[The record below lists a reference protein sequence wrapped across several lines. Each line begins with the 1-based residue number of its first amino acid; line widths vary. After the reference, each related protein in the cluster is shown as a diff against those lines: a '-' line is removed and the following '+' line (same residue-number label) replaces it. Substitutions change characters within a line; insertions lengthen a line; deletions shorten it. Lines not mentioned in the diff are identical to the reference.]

1 MSDLSTKLT
10 YLNETKKQ
18 IKEAL
23 GTNDDTFRNYTKEI
37 EFENKYLKQLQNNQ
51 LAVNDAGNELIL
63 HNSANVLVNVI
74 DENNNVLSGITSQ
87 ETRVGYNLWNGKGF
101 KSESKN
107 GITLTVNDDG
117 SFDLIGTATADTT
130 FDYMEPL
137 ANSKIKNE
145 TKYTM
150 YPDNKEPYH
159 FQCYLAFWNN
169 KTWVNTPIQ
178 QYWGDKQS
186 KTGTTNFSNAN
197 KVSIG
202 IIVSKDEK
210 INYKNCKII
219 LVEGTDTTKP
229 YEEYGALPTPQ
240 TSSDIHCVTGTQKI
254 EITNKNLYN
263 QGIDEKAAIL
273 AGISSQCTKSSI
285 NLNGTTSTHGDVI
298 RKTTNFIN
306 SRLIRKLGK
315 FKKGTYKQIITKSGS
330 ISVDKNTSDSA
341 FYILGQNSKGV
352 ITQYTTN
359 AMIYNTWY
367 NNQVIRSFTLN
378 EEQELYAQMFANSA
392 GITFDNFKLEILVVD
407 ENETDTSFIEH
418 SDNFK
423 IIHLNDVELYGNDI
437 ARDTL
442 KVDVTVQNNG
452 YKKVNKLYKYKNYEK
467 VNLKN
472 LNNWYANASR
482 DGKFRYA
489 NTKLKGLDKIPI
501 NNNDIANI
509 TCTHYQT
516 LSASSTWNNTQG
528 ISIGTDDIIY
538 ICDTRFSDTSN
549 LSGFLEYIQANDI
562 YLVFQILT
570 PKLEE
575 ITNTTLIADVENFI
589 NFTEAYLGSTHI
601 DSNAYLN
608 VNYSIDINKLTDI
621 QIIEDIATASVEEI
635 I

>member
-74 DENNNVLSGITSQ
+74 DENNNVLSGITTQ

-137 ANSKIKNE
+137 ENSKIKNE

-240 TSSDIHCVTGTQKI
+240 TSSDIHCVTGTQ
-254 EITNKNLYN
+254 EIKASSKNLLDVSTLTDVAKN
-263 QGIDEKAAIL
+263 SGMIIDSEDY
-273 AGISSQCTKSSI
+273 ISDTTPSDDSRNWSYANCNWQNI
-285 NLNGTTSTHGDVI
+285 NL
-298 RKTTNFIN
+298 
-306 SRLIRKLGK
+306 
-315 FKKGTYKQIITKSGS
+315 KKGTYSLILIFKTQCTH
-330 ISVDKNTSDSA
+330 NDSA
-341 FYILGQNSKGV
+341 LNMFKSNNSYFKGLAIKNV
-352 ITQYTTN
+352 PSSKLT
-359 AMIYNTWY
+359 
-367 NNQVIRSFTLN
+367 FTLTEDTTLGIEVKN
-378 EEQELYAQMFANSA
+378 YSGVYRIMLVEGTEKILNYIPYEENLH
-392 GITFDNFKLEILVVD
+392 TL
-407 ENETDTSFIEH
+407 
-418 SDNFK
+418 
-423 IIHLNDVELYGNDI
+423 HLGNIELYGNET

-452 YKKVNKLYKYKNYEK
+452 YKKVNKLYKCKNYEK

-528 ISIGTDDIIY
+528 ISIGADDIIY

-575 ITNTTLIADVENFI
+575 ITNTTLIAEVENFI